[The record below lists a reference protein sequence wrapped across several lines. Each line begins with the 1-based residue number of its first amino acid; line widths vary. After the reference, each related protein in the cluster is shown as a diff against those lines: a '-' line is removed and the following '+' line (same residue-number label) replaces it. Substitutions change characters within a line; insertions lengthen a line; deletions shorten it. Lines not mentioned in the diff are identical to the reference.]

1 MREDGLPQA
10 EAQAGPVAPPPPSQ
24 AGRRRKRRRLLL
36 IGLPIALI
44 LLFVVSVEVTSTSH
58 FCSSC
63 HYMKP
68 FFESWKTSSHKDVQC
83 KVCHYP
89 PGMKSFLRTKIEGLV
104 MVGRYWTRLYVKS
117 KPWAEIQDASC
128 LRPGCHDR
136 RLLEGQVQFGKVV
149 FDHKAHFEDLKRG
162 KTLRCTSCH
171 SQIVQGE
178 HITVTAESCY
188 LCHFKDKT
196 PEVRTGECAVCHR
209 KDELLAL
216 KDRFDHT
223 PVFGN
228 GFRCDKCHSRIV
240 SGTGEV
246 PRENCYK
253 CHFERDRLDKFD
265 DTDLMHRTHITTN
278 KIECEQCHR
287 AIEHEIS
294 KDIETIADCQ
304 ACHQGTH
311 SAQKILYTGE
321 GGQGVPHAMPNIMWE
336 KGLSCQGC
344 HIFHEA
350 NVKIDRGDTL
360 TASGKACESCHGRGF
375 ERILKNWERATE
387 ARLAEVKAVAARAS
401 AAVAAAPA
409 ARRKPAEALMDEARF
424 NIDVVE
430 KGKSVHNMA
439 YSQELL
445 NVSLDKIREALA
457 AAGSSY
463 KPEAPTLLTRE
474 TPNACL
480 NCHAGI
486 EEIRTSAFGLDFSHG
501 RHTVAQKLDCATCHS
516 NARRHG
522 ELIATQASCAS
533 CHHQKPEKGCG
544 QCHALQKTIFEGG
557 ALGEETVPKDMMAEA
572 GAKCSD
578 CHLDEAKKVVRP
590 DGAACVACHD
600 EAYRQTF
607 SEWRD
612 GVNGRVER
620 IRAALHVLYKETLT
634 DAAKEAVGKIER
646 ALETIRLDGSAGVH
660 NYLFVDDYLTK
671 LEAQLKSLGSGK
683 DGVP

>member
-1 MREDGLPQA
+1 MSEDSLRDKAAAP
-10 EAQAGPVAPPPPSQ
+10 GPDSPRPPR
-24 AGRRRKRRRLLL
+24 AKRRRRRLLL
-36 IGLPIALI
+36 FGIPAAGI
-44 LLFVVSVEVTSTSH
+44 LLFVVAVEFTSTSR

-68 FFESWKTSSHKDVQC
+68 FFESWKTSTHKDVEC
-83 KVCHYP
+83 KACHYP
-89 PGMKSFLRTKIEGLV
+89 PGMRSFFRTKIEGLV

-136 RLLEGQVQFGKVV
+136 RLLEGQVQFGKVA

-178 HITVTAESCY
+178 HITVTAESCF

-196 PEVRTGECAVCHR
+196 PDVRAGECAVCHR

-228 GFRCDKCHSRIV
+228 GYRCDKCHSRIV
-240 SGTGEV
+240 TGDGEV
-246 PRENCYK
+246 PRENCFK
-253 CHFERDRLDKFD
+253 CHFEQDRLDQFG
-265 DTDLMHRTHITTN
+265 DTDLMHRMHITVS

-287 AIEHEIS
+287 GIEHKIV

-311 SAQKILYTGE
+311 GAQKILYTGQ
-321 GGQGVPHAMPNIMWE
+321 GGKGVPHATPNVMWE

-344 HIFHEA
+344 HMFHEA
-350 NVKIDRGDTL
+350 SAKVDNSDTL
-360 TASGKACESCHGRGF
+360 TASGEACESCHGRGF
-375 ERILKNWERATE
+375 DRILKNWERSTE
-387 ARLAEVKAVAARAS
+387 KRLAEVKTIAARAASEIS
-401 AAVAAAPA
+401 AAPGPKKTSAAALL
-409 ARRKPAEALMDEARF
+409 EEARF

-430 KGKSVHNMA
+430 KGKSVHNMT

-445 NVSLDKIREALA
+445 TSSLEKIREAMA

-463 KPEAPTLLTRE
+463 KPEAMTLLTRE

-486 EEIRTSAFGLDFSHG
+486 EEIEASAFGLGFSHR
-501 RHTVAQKLDCATCHS
+501 RHAVVQKLECATCHS

-522 ELIATQASCAS
+522 ELTATRSSCAT
-533 CHHQKPEKGCG
+533 CHHQKPQKTCG
-544 QCHALQKTIFEGG
+544 QCHALQKTLFEGG
-557 ALGEETVPKDMMAEA
+557 TLGEDTVPKDMMAEA
-572 GAKCSD
+572 GTSCSD

-590 DGAACVACHD
+590 DGGACVACHD
-600 EAYRQTF
+600 ENYRKTF
-607 SEWRD
+607 TEWRD
-612 GVNGRVER
+612 GVRGRVEG
-620 IRAALHVLYKETLT
+620 IRAGLHALYKRTLT
-634 DAAKEAVGKIER
+634 DAEKAVVGRIEK
-646 ALETIRLDGSAGVH
+646 ALEMVGLDGSSGVH
-660 NYLFVDDYLTK
+660 NYMFVDEYLTK
-671 LEAQLKSLGSGK
+671 LEAQIKSLSGGK
-683 DGVP
+683 DGLE

>member
-1 MREDGLPQA
+1 MPENDVEIGTT
-10 EAQAGPVAPPPPSQ
+10 GPPPGAPVPS
-24 AGRRRKRRRLLL
+24 RDKRRKRRRLLF
-36 IGLPIALI
+36 IGVPAVLLA
-44 LLFVVSVEVTSTSH
+44 LFVVSVEVTSTSR

-68 FFESWKTSSHKDVQC
+68 FYESWQTSSHKDVEC

-89 PGMKSFLRTKIEGLV
+89 PGMKSFFRTKIEGLV

-117 KPWAEIQDASC
+117 RPWAEIQDESC

-136 RLLEGQVQFGKVV
+136 RLLEGQVQFEKVT

-178 HITVTAESCY
+178 HITVTAGSCF

-196 PEVRTGECAVCHR
+196 PEVRNGECAVCHR
-209 KDELLAL
+209 KDELLGL

-223 PVFGN
+223 AVYGN

-240 SGTGEV
+240 TGTGEV

-253 CHFERDRLDKFD
+253 CHFEQDRLEKFG
-265 DTDLMHRTHITTN
+265 DTDLMHRTHIAAN

-287 AIEHEIS
+287 AIEHKIV

-311 SAQKILYTGE
+311 AAQKILYTGQ
-321 GGQGVPHAMPNIMWE
+321 GGEGVPHATPNIMWE

-344 HIFHEA
+344 HMFHEGEA
-350 NVKIDRGDTL
+350 RVDKGDTL
-360 TASGKACESCHGRGF
+360 VSSGKACESCHGRGF
-375 ERILKNWERATE
+375 DRILKNWERSTVK
-387 ARLAEVKAVAARAS
+387 RLAEIKAIAARAE
-401 AAVAAAPA
+401 AEVAAAPA
-409 ARRKPAEALMDEARF
+409 DRKAAARAALEAARF

-430 KGKSVHNMA
+430 KGKSVHNMT

-445 NVSLDKIREALA
+445 TASLDKVREALA

-463 KPEAPTLLTRE
+463 RPEAMTLLTRE

-480 NCHAGI
+480 SCHAGI
-486 EEIRTSAFGLDFSHG
+486 EEIGATAFGLSFSHR
-501 RHTVAQKLDCATCHS
+501 RHAVVQKLDCATCHS

-522 ELIATQASCAS
+522 EMTATKASCAP
-533 CHHQKPEKGCG
+533 CHHQESKKSCG
-544 QCHALQKTIFEGG
+544 DCHALQKTVYEGG
-557 ALGEETVPKDMMAEA
+557 TQGGVQIPKDIMAEA
-572 GAKCSD
+572 GAACAD
-578 CHLDEAKKVVRP
+578 CHLDKAKQVVRP
-590 DGAACVACHD
+590 DGGACVACHD
-600 EAYRQTF
+600 EKYRATF
-607 SEWRD
+607 TEWRT
-612 GVNGRVER
+612 GTSARVGE
-620 IRAALHVLYKETLT
+620 IRAALHEIYKRPLT
-634 DAAKEAVGKIER
+634 DPEKAEVGRIEEALRWID
-646 ALETIRLDGSAGVH
+646 LDGSVGIH
-660 NYLFVDDYLTK
+660 NYLFLDDYLTR
-671 LEAQLKSLGSGK
+671 LSGTVRSLSGK
-683 DGVP
+683 KEGKK

>member
-1 MREDGLPQA
+1 MSEDSLKDQA
-10 EAQAGPVAPPPPSQ
+10 AAPGPDMSTPSK
-24 AGRRRKRRRLLL
+24 AKRRKRRLLL
-36 IGLPIALI
+36 FGIPAAVI
-44 LLFVVSVEVTSTSH
+44 LLFVVAVEFTSTSS

-68 FFESWKTSSHKDVQC
+68 FFESWKTSTHKDVQC

-89 PGMKSFLRTKIEGLV
+89 PGMRSFFRTKIEGLV

-136 RLLEGQVQFGKVV
+136 RLLEGQVQFGKVA
-149 FDHKAHFEDLKRG
+149 FDHKVHFEDLKRG

-178 HITVTAESCY
+178 HITVTAESCF

-216 KDRFDHT
+216 KDNFDHA
-223 PVFGN
+223 PVFDN
-228 GFRCDKCHSRIV
+228 GYRCDKCHSRIV

-246 PRENCYK
+246 PRENCFK
-253 CHFERDRLDKFD
+253 CHFENDRLEKYG
-265 DTDLMHRTHITTN
+265 DTDLMHRTHITVS

-287 AIEHEIS
+287 GIEHKIV

-311 SAQKILYTGE
+311 SAQKILYTGQ
-321 GGQGVPHAMPNIMWE
+321 GGKGVPHATPNVMWE

-344 HIFHEA
+344 HMFHEA
-350 NVKIDRGDTL
+350 SVKVDKGDTL

-375 ERILKNWERATE
+375 DRILKNWERSTE
-387 ARLAEVKAVAARAS
+387 KRLAEVKAIAAK
-401 AAVAAAPA
+401 AAAEITA
-409 ARRKPAEALMDEARF
+409 APSQKRTAAAALLEEARF
-424 NIDVVE
+424 NIEVVD
-430 KGKSVHNMA
+430 KGKSVHNMT

-445 NVSLDKIREALA
+445 TSSLEKIREAMA
-457 AAGSSY
+457 AAGSPY
-463 KPEAPTLLTRE
+463 RPEAMTLLTRE

-480 NCHAGI
+480 SCHAGI
-486 EEIRTSAFGLDFSHG
+486 EEITAPAFGLEFSHG
-501 RHTVAQKLDCATCHS
+501 RHTVGQKLECATCHS

-522 ELIATQASCAS
+522 ELTATRSSCAS
-533 CHHQKPEKGCG
+533 CHHQKPQKSCG
-544 QCHALQKTIFEGG
+544 QCHALQKTFFEGG
-557 ALGEETVPKDMMAEA
+557 ALGEDTVPKDMMAEA
-572 GAKCSD
+572 GTACSD

-590 DGAACVACHD
+590 DGGACVACHD
-600 EAYRQTF
+600 ENYRKTF
-607 SEWRD
+607 TEWRD
-612 GVNGRVER
+612 AVRGRTER
-620 IRAALHVLYKETLT
+620 IRAALHDLYKRPLT
-634 DAAKEAVGKIER
+634 DAGKAGVAKIEK
-646 ALETIRLDGSAGVH
+646 ALETIGLDGSSGVH
-660 NYLFVDDYLTK
+660 NYLFVDEYLTK
-671 LEAQLKSLGSGK
+671 LEAQIKALGGGK
-683 DGVP
+683 DGLE